1 MIKHIVVWRISD
13 AVDKEKTAQIIKEN
27 LEALKEKIDVL
38 RDIRVGINFNDT
50 DAASDIVLETV
61 FDSKADLQAYQEH
74 PAHVA
79 VGRDY
84 VRPNVSERRVID
96 YEF

>member
-1 MIKHIVVWRISD
+1 MIKHIVIWKLNES
-13 AVDKEKTAQIIKEN
+13 ADKEKTAQIIKEN
-27 LEALKEKIDVL
+27 LEELKFKIDELV
-38 RDIRVGINFNDT
+38 DVRVGINFNT
-50 DAASDIVLETV
+50 TEAASDIVLETV
-61 FDSKADLQAYQEH
+61 FNTKEDLETYQSH

-84 VRPNVSERRVID
+84 VRPNVCERRVVD

>member
-1 MIKHIVVWRISD
+1 MIKHIVVWRMND
-13 AVDKEKTAQIIKEN
+13 TEDKQKKAEDIKTQ
-27 LEALKEKIDVL
+27 LEALKDKIDFIV
-38 RDIRVGINFNDT
+38 DIRVGLNFNT
-50 DAASDIVLETV
+50 TEAASDVVLETV
-61 FDSKADLQAYQEH
+61 FNTKEDLDSYQNH

>member
-38 RDIRVGINFNDT
+38 RDIRVGINFNNT

-61 FDSKADLQAYQEH
+61 FDSKADLQAYQVH

>member
-27 LEALKEKIDVL
+27 LEALKDRIDVL
-38 RDIRVGINFNDT
+38 RDVRVGINFNDT
-50 DAASDIVLETV
+50 EAASDIVLETV
-61 FDSKADLQAYQEH
+61 FDSKEDLNTYQAH

-79 VGRDY
+79 VGKDY

>member
-1 MIKHIVVWRISD
+1 MIKHIVIWRLNES
-13 AVDKEKTAQIIKEN
+13 ANKEKNAQIIKEN
-27 LEALKEKIDVL
+27 LEELKFKIDELV
-38 RDIRVGINFNDT
+38 DARVGINFNET
-50 DAASDIVLETV
+50 EAASDIVLETV
-61 FDSKADLQAYQEH
+61 FNTKEDLETYQSH

-84 VRPNVSERRVID
+84 VRPNVCERRVVD

>member
-1 MIKHIVVWRISD
+1 MIKHIVIWRLIDS
-13 AVDKEKTAQIIKEN
+13 VDKEKTAQIIKEN
-27 LEALKEKIDVL
+27 LEELKFKIDELLEVK
-38 RDIRVGINFNDT
+38 VGINFNDT
-50 DAASDIVLETV
+50 EAASDIVLETV
-61 FDSKADLQAYQEH
+61 FNTKADLETYQAH

-84 VRPNVSERRVID
+84 VRPNVCERRVVD

>member
-38 RDIRVGINFNDT
+38 RDIRVGINFNNT

>member
-13 AVDKEKTAQIIKEN
+13 AVDKGKTAQIIKEN

-38 RDIRVGINFNDT
+38 RDIRVGINFTDT
-50 DAASDIVLETV
+50 DAASDIVLEPV
-61 FDSKADLQAYQEH
+61 FDSKAVLQAYQEH

>member
-13 AVDKEKTAQIIKEN
+13 AVDKGKTAQIIKEK

-38 RDIRVGINFNDT
+38 RDIRVGINFNNT

>member
-13 AVDKEKTAQIIKEN
+13 AVDKGKTAQIIKEN

-38 RDIRVGINFNDT
+38 RDIRVGINFNNT

>member
-13 AVDKEKTAQIIKEN
+13 AVDKGKTAQIIKEN
-27 LEALKEKIDVL
+27 LEALKEKIDIL

>member
-27 LEALKEKIDVL
+27 LEAVKEKIDVL
-38 RDIRVGINFNDT
+38 RDIRVGINFNNT

>member
-1 MIKHIVVWRISD
+1 MIKHIVVWRMND
-13 AVDKEKTAQIIKEN
+13 TPDKAEKMNAIKEN
-27 LEALKEKIDVL
+27 LEALKGKIDFL
-38 RDIRVGINFNDT
+38 RDIRVGINFNTT

-61 FDSKADLQAYQEH
+61 FDTKENLEKYQNH
-74 PAHVA
+74 PDHVA

-96 YEF
+96 YVF

>member
-13 AVDKEKTAQIIKEN
+13 AVDKEKTEQIIKEN

>member
-13 AVDKEKTAQIIKEN
+13 AVDKEETAQIIKEN

>member
-13 AVDKEKTAQIIKEN
+13 AVDKGKTAQIIKEN